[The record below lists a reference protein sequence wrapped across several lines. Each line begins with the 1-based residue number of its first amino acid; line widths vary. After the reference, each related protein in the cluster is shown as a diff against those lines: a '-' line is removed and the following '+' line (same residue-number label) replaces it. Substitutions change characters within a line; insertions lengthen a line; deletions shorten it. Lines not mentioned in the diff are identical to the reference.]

1 MDNIDWIKAFR
12 LVFII
17 SVNNHTEIINKDI
30 NRIDESYEKDVED
43 YVLNRRE
50 TGKSWKNLT
59 VNERNE
65 YEDWENYY
73 YSEDIVNDKYHPDIF
88 GILFVLRVQLFI
100 TIESMR
106 LGKG

>member
-12 LVFII
+12 LAFII

-50 TGKSWKNLT
+50 TGKS
-59 VNERNE
+59 
-65 YEDWENYY
+65 
-73 YSEDIVNDKYHPDIF
+73 
-88 GILFVLRVQLFI
+88 
-100 TIESMR
+100 
-106 LGKG
+106 

>member
-43 YVLNRRE
+43 YVLNR
-50 TGKSWKNLT
+50 
-59 VNERNE
+59 
-65 YEDWENYY
+65 
-73 YSEDIVNDKYHPDIF
+73 
-88 GILFVLRVQLFI
+88 
-100 TIESMR
+100 
-106 LGKG
+106 